1 MGFGVESALL
11 CGRVEAFCSGRQV
24 HGFGLRL
31 GTSARNVFE
40 VSMRGSSVNVASLRA
55 LEALGLLNRIKALR
69 QRGPK
74 TKEEHPLAPS

>member
-24 HGFGLRL
+24 HGFVLRL

-40 VSMRGSSVNVASLRA
+40 VSMRGSRQCCVA
-55 LEALGLLNRIKALR
+55 
-69 QRGPK
+69 
-74 TKEEHPLAPS
+74 